1 MIRTYALASAIT
13 AALASAASAASAAPT
28 AAFAQPQAP
37 GAKAEA
43 SAPADGATQA
53 TKSSYAPPI
62 FGWIKREAGG
72 GSLSDDCQLET
83 VKNLSAGVPIVA
95 VRRLQCS
102 TGGRF
107 PVTREFIEVLMA
119 GKKYVVGESAVEIL
133 EPFLPKLYARTDS
146 QVEANMQEWVEA
158 SHKILAME
166 MERAKAS
173 IRKSSKAG
181 LGILESGIFDV
192 SDYTEGTGFR
202 VSVFNTG
209 KKTIKYVTFT
219 LQGLNA
225 VNDTVRDRLT
235 GATFPTFKGIGP
247 IEPGE
252 VASYSKDYMWHTDVV
267 DAFRIKQIKI
277 EFMDGTSKVITD
289 VMSLRIDEAD
299 RALLSADLD

>member
-1 MIRTYALASAIT
+1 
-13 AALASAASAASAAPT
+13 
-28 AAFAQPQAP
+28 
-37 GAKAEA
+37 
-43 SAPADGATQA
+43 
-53 TKSSYAPPI
+53 
-62 FGWIKREAGG
+62 
-72 GSLSDDCQLET
+72 
-83 VKNLSAGVPIVA
+83 
-95 VRRLQCS
+95 
-102 TGGRF
+102 
-107 PVTREFIEVLMA
+107 MA

-133 EPFLPKLYARTDS
+133 EPYLPKLYARTDK
-146 QVEANMQEWVEA
+146 WVEA

-166 MERAKAS
+166 MERAKAA
-173 IRKSSKAG
+173 IRKTSKAG

-235 GATFPTFKGIGP
+235 GTTFPTFKGIGP